1 MLEVNRITKIFR
13 GHKALDAVSFTVPQG
28 TIFGLLGP
36 NGAGKTTLIRI
47 ITGIFMPD
55 AGDIR
60 LHGRPIVGMRYHKIG
75 YLPEERG
82 LYRKMRVG
90 EHLMYLARL
99 KGLSRTEARRNLR
112 YWMKRLEADGWWN
125 RKVEELSKGMQQK
138 VQFIATVVTEPE
150 LLILDEPFSG
160 LDPVNT
166 NRIKE
171 EIMRL
176 KERGVTIVFSTHRME
191 QVEEICERIVLIHQ
205 GKKILEGGV
214 LEVKNRF
221 KKHLYRI
228 VHGEMFLPAEVTVRL
243 NVVEEKPHE
252 IIVRVEGDDVFSV
265 LSTIVEH
272 RIPIRRFEEIL
283 PTLNEIFIETVT
295 QKAVTA

>member
-1 MLEVNRITKIFR
+1 MLEVDRITKTFR
-13 GHKALDAVSFTVPQG
+13 GHKALDAVSFRVPQG

-90 EHLMYLARL
+90 EHLMYLAML
-99 KGLSRTEARRNLR
+99 KGLTRSEARRNLR

-171 EIMRL
+171 EILRL

-214 LEVKNRF
+214 MEVKNRF

-228 VHGEMFLPAEVTVRL
+228 VHGEVFLPTEVTETL
-243 NVVEEKPHE
+243 DVVEEKPHE
-252 IIVRVEGDDVFSV
+252 VVVRVEGEDVFGV
-265 LSTIVEH
+265 LSTIIAH

>member
-1 MLEVNRITKIFR
+1 MLEVDRITKTFR

-99 KGLSRTEARRNLR
+99 KGLSRVEARRNLR

-191 QVEEICERIVLIHQ
+191 QVEEICERIVLIHE

-214 LEVKNRF
+214 LEVKNRY

-228 VHGEMFLPAEVTVRL
+228 VHGEVFLPSEVVEKL
-243 NVVEEKPHE
+243 HVVEEKPHE
-252 IIVRVEGDDVFSV
+252 VVVKVEGDDVYSI

-283 PTLNEIFIETVT
+283 PSLNEIFIETVT
-295 QKAVTA
+295 QKAATA

>member
-1 MLEVNRITKIFR
+1 MLEVDRITKTFR

-99 KGLSRTEARRNLR
+99 KGLSRVEARRNLR

-191 QVEEICERIVLIHQ
+191 QVEEICERIVLIHE

-228 VHGEMFLPAEVTVRL
+228 VHGEVFLPSEVVEKL
-243 NVVEEKPHE
+243 HVVEEKPHE
-252 IIVRVEGDDVFSV
+252 VVVKVEGGDVYSI

-283 PTLNEIFIETVT
+283 PSLNEIFIETVT
-295 QKAVTA
+295 QKAATA